1 MATQVTFTI
10 REHVVPAQYI
20 REYERGV
27 ADESE
32 DYYIHVKQYR
42 PVYNGGRKP
51 QKNDA
56 TIIAAAGIGMIKESY
71 EPFFEELALQC
82 KERNVFIRGFWIA
95 DVGCVGKSALINA
108 ANLGSEQ
115 NWFDHSRDLL
125 CMINHFRKEMPRPL
139 VGLGHSMGGCQIGYL
154 STLHPHL

>member
-1 MATQVTFTI
+1 MAKQVTFTI
-10 REHVVPAQYI
+10 REHIVPAQYL
-20 REYERGV
+20 REFERGV
-27 ADESE
+27 ADENE
-32 DYYIHVKQYR
+32 DYYIHVKQYS
-42 PVYNGGRKP
+42 PLYYGRKP

-56 TIIAAAGIGMIKESY
+56 TIIAAGGIGMVKESY
-71 EPFFEELALQC
+71 EPFFEETVSQC
-82 KERNVFIRGFWIA
+82 KERGVFIRAFWIA

-108 ANLGSEQ
+108 GNLGIEQ

-139 VGLGHSMGGCQIGYL
+139 VGLGHSMGGCQIAYL